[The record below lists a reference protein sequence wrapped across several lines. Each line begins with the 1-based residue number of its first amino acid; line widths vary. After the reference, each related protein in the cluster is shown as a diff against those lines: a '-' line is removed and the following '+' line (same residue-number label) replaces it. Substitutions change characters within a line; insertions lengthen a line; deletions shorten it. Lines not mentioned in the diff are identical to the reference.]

1 MKTFWLG
8 WACFVACAI
17 AVWFSQK
24 TYGQLTGGQPMIG
37 PQHPKMISLDNAIVD
52 ANEILFVDETPTDI
66 RVAFR
71 GLPMQGNGP
80 YTVLFLRRTA
90 ENWRKL
96 ADATGVTVPPR
107 ATTTPE
113 NASHK

>member
-8 WACFVACAI
+8 GACFVACAI
-17 AVWFSQK
+17 AAWFSQK
-24 TYGQLTGGQPMIG
+24 TYGQLTGGQAMIR
-37 PQHPKMISLDNAIVD
+37 PQRPKMISLDNAIFD
-52 ANEILFVDETPTDI
+52 ANEILFIDETQTDI

-80 YTVLFLRRTA
+80 YSVLFLRRTA

-96 ADATGVTVPPR
+96 ADATGVAVPPR
-107 ATTTPE
+107 ATMTTE
-113 NASHK
+113 DASHK